1 MEAPEPQSD
10 LLTVGA
16 SAALGYPVSEGSERV
31 WKAPFDP

>member
-16 SAALGYPVSEGSERV
+16 SVAVGYPVSEGSEGCV
-31 WKAPFDP
+31 ESSFDP